1 MNYHALTIGL
11 SDKLFAELKSRL
23 AQYGLHFTASTTIR
37 EASRLLNER
46 IFHLL
51 IADLEYLRDLKQVE
65 WLSSVRHISFAPVV
79 VLTNT
84 PEEDMNHMI
93 ELGMDICVSD
103 KESHSV
109 IADLIHAQFRR
120 YTEYNHY
127 MDPKSA
133 EVAPFSLGD
142 IYIDPPRHV
151 VEVHGKPVELRPRE
165 FSLLLYFMENPN
177 IVLSSERICEKAWN
191 MTEGYNQGVAHPIYL
206 LRQIIEP
213 DPEHPSYIHTV
224 RGVGYRFIPNYV
236 ETCDKC
242 DNTVS

>member
-1 MNYHALTIGL
+1 MDYHALTIGL

-23 AQYGLHFTASTTIR
+23 AQYGLLFTTSTTLQ

-51 IADLEYLRDLKQVE
+51 IADLEYLRNLKQTD
-65 WLSSVRHISFAPVV
+65 WLASVRRISFAPVV
-79 VLTNT
+79 ILTDT
-84 PEEDMNHMI
+84 PEEDMSHMI

-103 KESHSV
+103 IESHSV

-127 MDPKSA
+127 QDPRSA
-133 EVAPFSLGD
+133 EAAPFRLGD
-142 IYIDPPRHV
+142 IFIAPHRHT
-151 VEVHGKPVELRPRE
+151 VEVRGKPVELRPRE
-165 FSLLLYFMENPN
+165 FSLLLYFMQNPN
-177 IVLSSERICEKAWN
+177 IVLSSERICEQAWK
-191 MTEGYNQGVAHPIYL
+191 MTDGYNQGVAHPIYL
-206 LRQIIEP
+206 LRQSIEP

-224 RGVGYRFIPNYV
+224 WGVGYRFIPDYV

-242 DNTVS
+242 DNPVS